1 VQCGL
6 CPLAGSGRARRGD
19 ALVRQSR
26 SGRGL
31 RRSAPGCASD
41 RGDAQGCACC
51 ESSCRT
57 RVWGYH
63 CLGRGRKLEEVLAK
77 RGAVFIH
84 PSNDPYVIA
93 GQGTAALELLDEVA
107 DLDVVMVPVGGG
119 GLLAG
124 TALAVKGLLPDARVY
139 GAEPVMVDDAARSL
153 HDGRIHLPTG
163 AYTVADGLRTFL
175 GDVNFPIIQAGV
187 HDIVTVTEQGII
199 RAMRLVWE
207 RMKLIIEP
215 SAAVPVAALF
225 EHREVFQGKRVGV
238 ILSGGNVNL
247 DELPWLA

>member
-1 VQCGL
+1 
-6 CPLAGSGRARRGD
+6 
-19 ALVRQSR
+19 
-26 SGRGL
+26 
-31 RRSAPGCASD
+31 
-41 RGDAQGCACC
+41 
-51 ESSCRT
+51 
-57 RVWGYH
+57 
-63 CLGRGRKLEEVLAK
+63 LAK

-93 GQGTAALELLDEVA
+93 GQGTAALELLDEIA
-107 DLDVVMVPVGGG
+107 DLDVVMVPVGG
-119 GLLAG
+119 
-124 TALAVKGLLPDARVY
+124 
-139 GAEPVMVDDAARSL
+139 SL

-247 DELPWLA
+247 DELPRLA